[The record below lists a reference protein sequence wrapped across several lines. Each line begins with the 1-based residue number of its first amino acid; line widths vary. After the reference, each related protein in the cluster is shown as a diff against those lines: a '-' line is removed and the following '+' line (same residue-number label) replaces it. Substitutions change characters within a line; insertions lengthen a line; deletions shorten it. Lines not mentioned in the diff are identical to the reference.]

1 MSSARTHKSTIYF
14 RAEIQKYFRS
24 FLVQMKTLKFA
35 FEIYWPLPTSW
46 RLVNIVKERPPYTVH
61 TALHVKSM
69 LKIHSA
75 SSFTNVRVNEG
86 SCIYVGK
93 PLLYCCNKKMYCDG
107 ISNKKSCILFCVPEQ
122 SWLKSSFALCSFNFI
137 KVNYSLDNI

>member
-1 MSSARTHKSTIYF
+1 
-14 RAEIQKYFRS
+14 
-24 FLVQMKTLKFA
+24 MKILKFT
-35 FEIYWPLPTSW
+35 FEIYWPLPN
-46 RLVNIVKERPPYTVH
+46 VVKKRPPYTVH

-122 SWLKSSFALCSFNFI
+122 SWLKSSFALCSFNYKQKSGMILTSTEPVIFRALFSI
-137 KVNYSLDNI
+137 KKNICDVVSLL